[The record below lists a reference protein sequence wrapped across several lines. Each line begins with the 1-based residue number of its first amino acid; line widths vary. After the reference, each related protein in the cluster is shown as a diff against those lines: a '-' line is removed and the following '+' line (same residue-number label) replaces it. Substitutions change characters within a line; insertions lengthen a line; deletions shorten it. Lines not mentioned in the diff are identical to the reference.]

1 MSRPWDDCRFFLV
14 SECLR
19 KNCFYR
25 HHAPAKD
32 AQLCPKWASGACQ
45 KLDCDSMH
53 FIFKQKSEMNC
64 HFENMPSGC
73 FNLNCNFKHLKP
85 RPTKSATDEKVA
97 KYLAELE
104 GAGNKSPSEK
114 DDQKKSSRKSSTSS
128 NSDEEDL
135 MAMRAR
141 ILQSQARARAKTLV
155 KKTVIRETT
164 PDPEILRPTFNVA
177 SPPKNLTRKIVAT
190 KKGFSDDDQSDIS
203 LDELTDEE
211 QEDLRAQLNKNKE
224 PVSIRRVDD
233 QFRIVESSAKEQ
245 EKPVQKPIKR
255 SGRIISIRNEN
266 VPELKRDSSSEWVE
280 RKITIKQKPKKE
292 KAKNPLVTRVVTNNF
307 AATSSDAS
315 SCEEEPA
322 RKKPSKKRK
331 PNTSWASAKD
341 EKSVRNRLGN
351 KDEED
356 LSKQILKARLNR
368 FGGEVSKSQNPVS
381 VVKRLTLTTGGGV
394 KSRLGGAAA
403 AILAKECKSAA
414 NQASNSKASVK
425 KRLGES
431 QARNEQKVNENKKE
445 AREPRKKTVNP
456 LRRKRSASTEKIP
469 VVQEKQPKTDE
480 TNSIAVN
487 PFENSYDVPD
497 IEENKSIE
505 TVLQK
510 NSTTSAP
517 REAEVNEPTQTT
529 TKTQDLISDPDV
541 RKSPK
546 KQVSRKPSVASVASR
561 RPSSRALEDM
571 DDLDELLLGDEETDN
586 LDLGGDIDD
595 EDLFA

>member
-1 MSRPWDDCRFFLV
+1 M
-14 SECLR
+14 
-19 KNCFYR
+19 
-25 HHAPAKD
+25 
-32 AQLCPKWASGACQ
+32 
-45 KLDCDSMH
+45 
-53 FIFKQKSEMNC
+53 
-64 HFENMPSGC
+64 
-73 FNLNCNFKHLKP
+73 
-85 RPTKSATDEKVA
+85 DEKVA

-104 GAGNKSPSEK
+104 GTGDKSPTEK
-114 DDQKKSSRKSSTSS
+114 GDEKKSPRKSSTSS

-141 ILQSQARARAKTLV
+141 ILQSQAKARAKTLV

-164 PDPEILRPTFNVA
+164 PDREMRPTFNVA

-190 KKGFSDDDQSDIS
+190 KKKGFSDDDQSDIS

-245 EKPVQKPIKR
+245 NKTAQKPIKR

-266 VPELKRDSSSEWVE
+266 VPELKRESSSEWVE

-307 AATSSDAS
+307 VATSSDAS
-315 SCEEEPA
+315 SCDDEPA
-322 RKKPSKKRK
+322 RKPSKKRK
-331 PNTSWASAKD
+331 PNTSWAVKED
-341 EKSVRNRLGN
+341 KSVRNRLGN

-381 VVKRLTLTTGGGV
+381 VVKRLTLSTAGGGV
-394 KSRLGGAAA
+394 KSRLGGGAA
-403 AILAKECKSAA
+403 AILVKECKTAA
-414 NQASNSKASVK
+414 SQASKASVK
-425 KRLGES
+425 KRLGE
-431 QARNEQKVNENKKE
+431 QTRNEQKVNGNKKE
-445 AREPRKKTVNP
+445 APRKKTENP
-456 LRRKRSASTEKIP
+456 LRRKRSASREETP
-469 VVQEKQPKTDE
+469 VIQEKQPKTDE
-480 TNSIAVN
+480 AVN

-497 IEENKSIE
+497 IEEKKIIE
-505 TVLQK
+505 TSVQCRNGSARETELNK
-510 NSTTSAP
+510 PPKTTS
-517 REAEVNEPTQTT
+517 
-529 TKTQDLISDPDV
+529 KTPDLIADFDV
-541 RKSPK
+541 IKSPK
-546 KQVSRKPSVASVASR
+546 KQVSRKPSVASVVSR
-561 RPSSRALEDM
+561 RPSSRALDDL

>member
-1 MSRPWDDCRFFLV
+1 
-14 SECLR
+14 
-19 KNCFYR
+19 
-25 HHAPAKD
+25 
-32 AQLCPKWASGACQ
+32 
-45 KLDCDSMH
+45 
-53 FIFKQKSEMNC
+53 
-64 HFENMPSGC
+64 
-73 FNLNCNFKHLKP
+73 LKP

-104 GAGNKSPSEK
+104 GAGNKSPSENE
-114 DDQKKSSRKSSTSS
+114 DQKKSPRKSSTSS

-164 PDPEILRPTFNVA
+164 PDPDLRPTFNVA

-233 QFRIVESSAKEQ
+233 QFRIVESSAKEP
-245 EKPVQKPIKR
+245 EKPAQKAIKR

-307 AATSSDAS
+307 ATTSSDAS

-322 RKKPSKKRK
+322 RKPSKKRK

-368 FGGEVSKSQNPVS
+368 FGGEVSKSKNPVS

-394 KSRLGGAAA
+394 KSRLGGGAA
-403 AILAKECKSAA
+403 AILAKECKNAA
-414 NQASNSKASVK
+414 NQASKASVK
-425 KRLGES
+425 KRLGE

-480 TNSIAVN
+480 SIAVN
-487 PFENSYDVPD
+487 PFENSYDVPE

-505 TVLQK
+505 TSVQR
-510 NSTTSAP
+510 TSSAT
-517 REAEVNEPTQTT
+517 RETELNEPAQTS
-529 TKTQDLISDPDV
+529 TKTQDLISDPEV

-561 RPSSRALEDM
+561 RPSSRALDDM